1 MYIYTHVYRYTCI
14 SIHMYIDIFTYNI
27 YIYTHIHKHTCIS
40 YLPPLVQDLTQW
52 PAQTCCSSYP
62 QTLCFPN
69 AEEMTPCTHKA
80 ESWLNTTH
88 QKQPVTRCG
97 IARHSWRFLKKGGYS
112 KIGRMSNVGDN
123 VWCLR
128 LSCRIILGYPILRNT
143 SLNVP
148 AGFGCKRTIGK
159 L

>member
-1 MYIYTHVYRYTCI
+1 MYIDTRVYRYTCI
-14 SIHMYIDIFTYNI
+14 STYLHII
-27 YIYTHIHKHTCIS
+27 YIYTYTNIHVYHICLLSSRTLLSGQHRPAAAPTLKPFAFPTLRKWHRARTRRNHGS
-40 YLPPLVQDLTQW
+40 TQRIKNSLSHVVVL
-52 PAQTCCSSYP
+52 QG
-62 QTLCFPN
+62 TL
-69 AEEMTPCTHKA
+69 
-80 ESWLNTTH
+80 
-88 QKQPVTRCG
+88 G
-97 IARHSWRFLKKGGYS
+97 GFLKRGYS

-143 SLNVP
+143 SLNVL

>member
-1 MYIYTHVYRYTCI
+1 MTSFVLLWCRSLVLFSGCLLVVFSLHPGYQARKWSCIAGRISFLVLLWRRHLGAADIYSWAFRPFRYL
-14 SIHMYIDIFTYNI
+14 YKY
-27 YIYTHIHKHTCIS
+27 IHKHTCIS

-69 AEEMTPCTHKA
+69 VEEMTPCTHKA

-97 IARHSWRFLKKGGYS
+97 IAWHSWRFLKKGGTPKS
-112 KIGRMSNVGDN
+112 DG
-123 VWCLR
+123 
-128 LSCRIILGYPILRNT
+128 
-143 SLNVP
+143 
-148 AGFGCKRTIGK
+148 
-159 L
+159 